1 MNDKTANIKPHDV
14 TLTIKYRDGT
24 HKTLTVDWNT
34 IHTMRLFHNQTAI
47 EHAYQVALE
56 DSTN

>member
-1 MNDKTANIKPHDV
+1 MNIKTENIKPHDV

-24 HKTLTVDWNT
+24 HKNVTVDWNA
-34 IHTMRLFHNQTAI
+34 IHTMRLFHNQSSV
-47 EHAYQVALE
+47 EHAYQAALE